1 MRRCVALRARREFI
15 ESLADRRFGCQSA
28 QTPVTRRKS
37 KDSGDGEL
45 RVRELAPLTVDVAF
59 RPFANWRLR
68 PTMSGD
74 WGIPEVQAE

>member
-45 RVRELAPLTVDVAF
+45 RVRELAPLTVDVALW
-59 RPFANWRLR
+59 PNSELPIVLR
-68 PTMSGD
+68 VSA
-74 WGIPEVQAE
+74 VVKSRR